1 MGSASAIRLTIIGE
15 GGERDGRRRNS
26 RNSEGICCPGNGSDF
41 FFFFFCKSFLINK
54 LMFKNYSNYP
64 SHHIYFK
71 IIKIY

>member
-15 GGERDGRRRNS
+15 GERETEGE
-26 RNSEGICCPGNGSDF
+26 EIPGILKAFVVQETDRIF
-41 FFFFFCKSFLINK
+41 FFFSKSFLINK